1 MSKVTICIE
10 LTEEALRSYEAE
22 ARREGVPLK
31 DLLERTVNGLLREME
46 RDEEEGTDH
55 PIIAS

>member
-1 MSKVTICIE
+1 MAQVTICID
-10 LTEEALRSYEAE
+10 LSEETLRSYEAE

-31 DLLERTVNGLLREME
+31 TLLERTVNGLLREME